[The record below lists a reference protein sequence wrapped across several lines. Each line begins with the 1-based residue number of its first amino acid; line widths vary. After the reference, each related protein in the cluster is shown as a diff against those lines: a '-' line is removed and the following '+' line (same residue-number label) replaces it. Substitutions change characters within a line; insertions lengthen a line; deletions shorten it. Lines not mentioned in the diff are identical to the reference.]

1 MFGGKGS
8 FPEEVTLVQTPKPV
22 TERNVGQRGQRG
34 RGHGAGGC
42 GEDTE
47 APVAEVEVGVEGAIQ
62 REAQVRTPDLFVERP
77 ASPSGPSSLASSP
90 PEPGSRPT

>member
-22 TERNVGQRGQRG
+22 RENVGQRGQQG

-62 REAQVRTPDLFVERP
+62 REAQVRTPDCF
-77 ASPSGPSSLASSP
+77 
-90 PEPGSRPT
+90 